1 MSESKNVSLENWS
14 NFFKEIAPIFEKR
27 KIILDEK
34 KKRGDFFN
42 VFSIL
47 NVERKEIRHSAFLS
61 ALFNP
66 NGEHGLGNLFLSDF
80 IKNIVQKQKLKF
92 EWDCNDVY
100 VNTEEPTEEK
110 NGRMDIYME
119 SKGKIIIIENKIDAK
134 DGENQLICYNN
145 HARTKG
151 NNHCLLYLTLNG
163 QCASEISTDSKGIK
177 LEAKKDYFPISYKDD
192 ILPWLERCLE
202 IAALY
207 PKVRETIAQYID
219 LIKKLTNMGNMDENI
234 LNLILANGNIDI
246 TAYLLDNEN
255 TIKSTIFKKTINEI
269 TNNLENETS
278 IKWEHGCESN
288 EKYLFRPKGWQYF
301 WFTIWLPINKGCFFS
316 IYCEEKYQ
324 DTISQSIPS
333 ITLGNLENNG
343 NKKKYPFGEVY
354 LKLEDSDNYKNLINS
369 EFMSHVITNINDI
382 MEDIIKKNEKM
393 KVEVQLSNQ
402 KIPLA
407 NCFNIKDK

>member
-34 KKRGDFFN
+34 RKRGDFFN

-80 IKNIVQKQKLKF
+80 IKNIVQKRKLKF

-145 HARTKG
+145 HAKTKG

-255 TIKSTIFKKTINEI
+255 IIKSTILKKTINEI
-269 TNNLENETS
+269 TKKITS

-333 ITLGNLENNG
+333 ITLGKLNG
-343 NKKKYPFGEVY
+343 TNKKPYPFGEVFLEY
-354 LKLEDSDNYKNLINS
+354 YKHEKLLSS
-369 EFMSHVITNINDI
+369 EFTKDIIGHIKYI
-382 MEDIIKKNEKM
+382 MEDIIMKNEEM